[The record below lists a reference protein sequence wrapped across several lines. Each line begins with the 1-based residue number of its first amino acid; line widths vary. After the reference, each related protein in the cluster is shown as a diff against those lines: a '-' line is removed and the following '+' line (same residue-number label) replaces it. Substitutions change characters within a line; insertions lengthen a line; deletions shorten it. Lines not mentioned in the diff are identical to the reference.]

1 MQIKEAI
8 EDLSKFKPSQ
18 VVKAYEFPNDKFE
31 LLKFGSISKY
41 DSNQDYDENN
51 PLGLNAYQDAT
62 KPLTVGD
69 VLKSLRKVPQNKQNL
84 DLYVYEF
91 QKDVNLPIMSI
102 APDQPLLFVN
112 ASK

>member
-1 MQIKEAI
+1 MQIKEVI
-8 EDLSKFKPSQ
+8 ESLSKFKAGQ
-18 VVKAYEFPNDKFE
+18 IVKAYEFPNDKFE

-41 DSNQDYDENN
+41 DSNQDYSENN

-69 VLKSLRKVPQNKQNL
+69 VLKSLRKVSQNKQNL

-91 QKDVNLPIMSI
+91 QKDINLTIVAI
-102 APDQPLLFVN
+102 ATNQPLLFVD